1 MSIPCPSSREIYS
14 LENLS
19 TVSAA
24 IFQLRVEKNYVSHL
38 KAIWDLF
45 LVL

>member
-1 MSIPCPSSREIYS
+1 MSIPSPSLREIYS

-19 TVSAA
+19 RISAV
-24 IFQLRVEKNYVSHL
+24 IFQPRVEKNYISHL
-38 KAIWDLF
+38 KAIWNLF